1 MSSHKIIIEPG
12 KTFCRGNLKFGVDSR
27 DVSDTGIGNYII
39 SVIFNLTV
47 FILIQN
53 INHINVKE

>member
-1 MSSHKIIIEPG
+1 MELVKKFG
-12 KTFCRGNLKFGVDSR
+12 QGNLKFGVNSGN
-27 DVSDTGIGNYII
+27 VSGTGTGSCIV

-53 INHINVKE
+53 ISHINVKK